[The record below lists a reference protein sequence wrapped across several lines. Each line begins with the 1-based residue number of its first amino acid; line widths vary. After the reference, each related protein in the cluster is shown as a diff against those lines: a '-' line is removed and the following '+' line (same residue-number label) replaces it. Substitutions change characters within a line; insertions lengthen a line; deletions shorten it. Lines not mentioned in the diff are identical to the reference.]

1 MYSMVQAGS
10 MGVPFVAV
18 RGLMGSDIL
27 NYRSDL
33 RVVENPFQEKE
44 PVVVGQPIRPDV
56 AVFHAVQAD
65 RWGNSLIPG
74 GMRDD
79 LMMARASRWVVV
91 TAEEIVDKELKDEN
105 GRIHTFLPAIDVD
118 QVVHSPWGAHPGSC
132 GLLYG
137 HDEAHIREY
146 IEVAQEERT
155 FQAYVDKYVYGP
167 KNHSEYVSRV
177 GLTAREK
184 RG

>member
-18 RGLMGSDIL
+18 RGLMGSDLL
-27 NYRSDL
+27 NHRPDL
-33 RVVENPFQEKE
+33 RVVDNPFQEKE
-44 PVVVGQPIRPDV
+44 PVVVAQPIRPDV

-65 RWGNSLIPG
+65 RWGNALIPE

-79 LMMARASRWVVV
+79 LIMARASRWVVV
-91 TAEEIVDKELKDEN
+91 TAEEVVDQELKGEN
-105 GRIHTFLPAIDVD
+105 GNISTFLPAIDVD

-132 GLLYG
+132 GFLYG

-146 IEVAQEERT
+146 IEAAKDEST
-155 FQAYVDKYVYGP
+155 FQAYLDKYVYSL
-167 KNHSEYVSRV
+167 KDHSEYVSRL
-177 GLTAREK
+177 GLSARK
-184 RG
+184 K